1 MDDVRVGSVFRA
13 VRIRRGLRQ
22 ADVAAAGGV
31 SQTVVSTVENGD
43 LERVSLR
50 SIRTVA
56 AALGISLPFA
66 PRWRGSDL
74 AKLLDEKH
82 AAIVDALV
90 RRIAALGWVV
100 RPEHTFNVQGER
112 GSIDV
117 LAWHPACRAVL
128 VIEVKTVVVDLQ
140 DLLASMDRKRRLAG
154 PIAREL
160 GWNPIRVGTLLVM
173 PEETQARHAVDR
185 FRSVFDVAYPD
196 RGRLVQRWL
205 RSPDRDMRGVLF
217 LLNFGHNGPKRRPG
231 GSRRVRPMRS
241 GRSAV
246 ESRLGPG
253 GSVAVPADSR
263 GCAAFPSPKIASR
276 EDE

>member
-1 MDDVRVGSVFRA
+1 

-22 ADVAAAGGV
+22 ADVAAAAGV

-82 AAIVDALV
+82 AAIVDDVV

-100 RPEHTFNVQGER
+100 QPEHTFNVRGER

-117 LAWHPACRAVL
+117 LAWQPACRAVL
-128 VIEVKTVVVDLQ
+128 VIEIKTVVVDLQ
-140 DLLASMDRKRRLAG
+140 DLLASLDRKRRLAG
-154 PIAREL
+154 PISREL
-160 GWNPIRVGTLLVM
+160 GWSPVRVGTLLVM
-173 PEETQARHAVDR
+173 PEEAQARHAVDR

-196 RGRLVQRWL
+196 RGRRVQHWL
-205 RSPDRDMRGVLF
+205 RGPDRDMRGVLF
-217 LLNFGHNGPKRRPG
+217 LLNFGHNGTKRRPG
-231 GSRRVRPMRS
+231 GSRRVRTTP
-241 GRSAV
+241 SARRAG
-246 ESRLGPG
+246 ESRMEAG
-253 GSVAVPADSR
+253 GSVGVPADSR
-263 GCAAFPSPKIASR
+263 GRAGIPSAQDCFPR
-276 EDE
+276 R

>member
-1 MDDVRVGSVFRA
+1 VGSVFRA

-22 ADVAAAGGV
+22 ADVAAAAGV
-31 SQTVVSTVENGD
+31 GQTAVSTIENGD

-74 AKLLDEKH
+74 ARLLDEKH
-82 AAIVDALV
+82 AAIVDDVV
-90 RRIAALGWVV
+90 RRMVALGWVV
-100 RPEHTFNVQGER
+100 QPEHTFNVRGER

-117 LAWHPACRAVL
+117 LAWQPACRAVL

-140 DLLASMDRKRRLAG
+140 DLLATLDRKRRLAG

-160 GWNPIRVGTLLVM
+160 GWSPIRVGTLLVM

-196 RGRLVQRWL
+196 RGRRVQRWL
-205 RSPDRDMRGVLF
+205 RSPDGDMRGVLF
-217 LLNFGHNGPKRRPG
+217 LLNFGHNGTKRRPG
-231 GSRRVRPMRS
+231 GSRRVRPMRRA
-241 GRSAV
+241 RSTRV
-246 ESRLGPG
+246 SRSQAG
-253 GSVAVPADSR
+253 GTVGVLADAR
-263 GCAAFPSPKIASR
+263 ACAGLEPT
-276 EDE
+276 